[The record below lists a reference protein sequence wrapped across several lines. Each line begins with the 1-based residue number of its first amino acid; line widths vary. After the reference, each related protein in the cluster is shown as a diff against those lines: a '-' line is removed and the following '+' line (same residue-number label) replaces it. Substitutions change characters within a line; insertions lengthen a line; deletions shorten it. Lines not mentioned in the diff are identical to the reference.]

1 MSNLKELTKEQ
12 HTNAERQAFVKVLMS
27 GKINPQ
33 FYATY
38 LWNQHKKYD
47 LLEAMAAVN
56 GIWLDIP
63 YPIQRKMAIEQDFL
77 ELWDDKENPPA
88 IVPSTHEY
96 IEHMRDIMSDKEKVM
111 AHIYVLHMG
120 DLSGGQIISRMVP
133 GEGRM
138 YQFEGDVNEI
148 KDKIRAKTNDD
159 MADEAKYVFE
169 SATKLFQELME
180 LDIEHYLE
188 PVDSV
193 SE

>member
-33 FYATY
+33 FYAAY

-47 LLEAMAAVN
+47 VLEALAAVN
-56 GIWLDIP
+56 GIWNDIP
-63 YPIQRKMAIEQDFL
+63 YPIHRKMRIEKDFL
-77 ELWDDKENPPA
+77 ELWEDKENPPP

-96 IEHMRDIMSDKEKVM
+96 IEHMRDLIQERDKVM

-120 DLSGGQIISRMVP
+120 DLSGGQMIAKRVP

-138 YQFEGDVNEI
+138 YQFDGDLNEV
-148 KDKIRAKTNDD
+148 KEAIRSQTTDD

-169 SATKLFQELME
+169 SATNLFKELME
-180 LDIEHYLE
+180 LDIEHYL
-188 PVDSV
+188 D
-193 SE
+193 

>member
-27 GKINPQ
+27 GNINPK

-47 LLEAMAAVN
+47 LLEAMATAN
-56 GIWLDIP
+56 GLLNDFPQIR
-63 YPIQRKMAIEQDFL
+63 RKQAIEADFI
-77 ELWDDKENPPA
+77 ELWKLPDPPA
-88 IVPSTHEY
+88 ILPSTLEY
-96 IEHMRDIMSDKEKVM
+96 INHMKDIMTEPDKIM

-120 DLSGGQIISRMVP
+120 DLSGGQMISKRIP
-133 GEGRM
+133 GQGKM
-138 YQFEGDVNEI
+138 YQFEGDIPAI
-148 KDKIRAKTNDD
+148 KESIRNKTHDD
-159 MADEAKYVFE
+159 MAEEARWVFE

-188 PVDSV
+188 HAD
-193 SE
+193 